1 VEVVA
6 GLDHVASCGTVTGG
20 LVAQAMLMRTKALI
34 LVGGGGWG
42 REALEILPGLPRHWD
57 RTYLTTFDTLWW
69 YERNPLD
76 GVIHFV
82 PRLQPRPGPRA
93 LARLASRLRPYL
105 NIARLVLR
113 VRPEVVLGVCT
124 DLSLPVM
131 ALARLLGARTY
142 YVESLTRVHTPS
154 RTARLLARFRLAD
167 ALFVQHPSLKG
178 SLPRSRFVWGLL

>member
-1 VEVVA
+1 
-6 GLDHVASCGTVTGG
+6 
-20 LVAQAMLMRTKALI
+20 MLMRTKALI
-34 LVGGGGWG
+34 MIGGGGWG
-42 REALEILPGLPRHWD
+42 REAVEILPGLPRHWD

-69 YERNPLD
+69 YERRPLD

-82 PRLQPRPGPRA
+82 PRLQPPPGRHA
-93 LARLASRLRPYL
+93 LGRLASRLRSYV
-105 NIARLVLR
+105 NIVRLVLR

-142 YVESLTRVHTPS
+142 YVESLTRVRTPS

-167 ALFVQHPSLKG
+167 ALFVQHASLQG
-178 SLPRSRFVWGLL
+178 LLPRARFVGGLL